1 LDKEYGIK
9 SSAVRNNLVNACEVG
24 GNTLKNYLEQLGT
37 PKIYNSLLVYSF
49 KGSPFALKH
58 GDELTLWW
66 EAFYGD

>member
-1 LDKEYGIK
+1 MYSLAYE
-9 SSAVRNNLVNACEVG
+9 LG

-37 PKIYNSLLVYSF
+37 PKILNSLLVYSF

-66 EAFYGD
+66 EASYGGGVE